1 MAQEDTKLYMELQM
15 EELKNSLGVEKESE
29 AQKAAAEEKNRIQR
43 EKNAKVAAMYDDAA
57 EYEADLAGFEAELE
71 IVKNNKLSEI
81 AKSLKEAFPEEERDF
96 GAELDT
102 IIKAGWTHY
111 VEVEESHPKEQ
122 LAIIESANF
131 SNALE
136 KLNAAYPEYKNFE
149 ADIRKLL
156 EKRWENLIAI
166 KKEHIKQELA
176 EIKTTGLKP
185 KYVKR
190 VYEQYHGIKK

>member
-15 EELKNSLGVEKESE
+15 EELKSSLE
-29 AQKAAAEEKNRIQR
+29 AKKDQKTLEAAEEKNRIQR

-71 IVKNNKLSEI
+71 IVKANELKNI
-81 AKSLKEAFPEEERDF
+81 ATALKEAFPDEERDF
-96 GAELDT
+96 GTELDT
-102 IIKAGWTHY
+102 ILKAGWTHY

-122 LAIIESANF
+122 LEIINATSF
-131 SNALE
+131 SDALE
-136 KLNAAYPEYKNFE
+136 RLSAAYPDYKNFE
-149 ADIRKLL
+149 ADIRALL
-156 EKRWENLIAI
+156 HKRWENLIEI